1 MRLKSLDV
9 FRGIAIASMILANNP
24 GSWKHIYWPLE
35 HAEWHGCTPTDLVF
49 PFFLFIVGCA
59 MSFSLS
65 KYTQTVKQ
73 TETTASKILEKSE
86 PPNSEKIL
94 IAAESHQLHPL
105 QNPLTHLPLSQIYWR
120 IARRTAILFLLGL
133 LLNTSS
139 IALDVLLNN
148 APIENF
154 AKIRIMGVLQ
164 RISLAYLI
172 SAIAA
177 INLSPRHLKI
187 LAIALLFGYWGAL
200 TLIPAGGYGAGNL
213 SPEGNLGGYIDRLIL
228 GSQHLYKGGPFD
240 PEGLFSTLPAVVT
253 VLIGY
258 FTGEY
263 LRAQPIKTRTSINL
277 AICGLSC
284 TVIGSLW
291 GFVFPINKQ
300 LWTSSYVVFTAG
312 WALLLL
318 AACYETIEVRGWK
331 WGRPFEIVGL
341 NAIFLFVA
349 SGIVARILLKTHIGS
364 GEKPPSTY
372 AWIYENWFVPWAGLL
387 NGSLAFAVTAILFWW
402 LILYGM
408 YRRGWVI
415 KV

>member
-9 FRGIAIASMILANNP
+9 FRGIAIASMILVNNP
-24 GSWKHIYWPLE
+24 GSWKQVYPALE

-65 KYTQTVKQ
+65 KYTQTTTKTQ
-73 TETTASKILEKSE
+73 TEASKIRDVQEQK
-86 PPNSEKIL
+86 KTGKT
-94 IAAESHQLHPL
+94 
-105 QNPLTHLPLSQIYWR
+105 PLTSSNIYWR
-120 IARRTAILFLLGL
+120 IARRAAILFILGL

-139 IALDVLLNN
+139 IALDVLLNS

-154 AKIRIMGVLQ
+154 GKIRIMGVLQ
-164 RISLAYLI
+164 RISLAYFI
-172 SAIAA
+172 GAIA
-177 INLSPRHLKI
+177 ILNLSPRNQKV
-187 LAIALLFGYWGAL
+187 LAIALLFGYWSAL
-200 TLIPAGGYGAGNL
+200 TVFAVGGYSASEL
-213 SPEGNLGGYIDRLIL
+213 TPEGNLGGYIDRLIL

-253 VLIGY
+253 VLTGY
-258 FTGEY
+258 FTGEW
-263 LRAQPIKTRTSINL
+263 LRVQPIKTRTSVNL
-277 AICGLSC
+277 AICGLC
-284 TVIGSLW
+284 CVVIGHLW
-291 GFVFPINKQ
+291 GFSFPINKQ

-318 AACYETIEVRGWK
+318 AVCYETIEVRDWK
-331 WGRPFEIVGL
+331 WGRPFEIMGL

-349 SGIVARILLKTHIGS
+349 SGIVARILLKTHIGR
-364 GEKPPSTY
+364 GESAPSTY
-372 AWIYENWFVPWAGLL
+372 TWIYENWFLPWAGPL
-387 NGSLAFAVTAILFWW
+387 NGSLAFAVTAVLFWW

-415 KV
+415 KI

>member
-35 HAEWHGCTPTDLVF
+35 HAEWHGCTPTDLIF
-49 PFFLFIVGCA
+49 PFFLFIVGTA

-73 TETTASKILEKSE
+73 TKTISSNFTEKSE
-86 PPNSEKIL
+86 RVKSDRTSTVSSISSLP
-94 IAAESHQLHPL
+94 
-105 QNPLTHLPLSQIYWR
+105 NPLPHLPDSQIYGR
-120 IARRTAILFLLGL
+120 ILRRASILFLLGL

-139 IALDVLLNN
+139 IALDVFLNN

-177 INLSPRHLKI
+177 INLTPRSLKI
-187 LAIALLFGYWGAL
+187 LAIGLLFGYWGAL
-200 TLIPAGGYGAGNL
+200 TLIPVPGYGFGNL
-213 SPEGNLGGYIDRLIL
+213 TPEGNLVGYIDRLIL

-240 PEGLFSTLPAVVT
+240 PEGLLSTLPAVVT
-253 VLIGY
+253 VLSGY
-258 FTGEY
+258 FTGEC
-263 LRAQPIKTRTSINL
+263 LRVQQIKTRTSINL
-277 AICGLSC
+277 AICGISC
-284 TVIGSLW
+284 VLIGNLW
-291 GFVFPINKQ
+291 EFIFPINKQ
-300 LWTSSYVVFTAG
+300 LWTSSYVLFTAG

-331 WGRPFEIVGL
+331 WGKPFEIMGL

-349 SGIVARILLKTHIGS
+349 SGIVARILLKTRIGT
-364 GEKPPSTY
+364 GENATTTY
-372 AWIYENWFVPWAGLL
+372 NWIYENWFVPSAGLL
-387 NGSLAFAVTAILFWW
+387 NGSLAFAVTAVLFWW

-415 KV
+415 KI

>member
-9 FRGIAIASMILANNP
+9 FRGIAIASMILVNNP
-24 GSWKHIYWPLE
+24 GSWKQVYPPLD

-65 KYTQTVKQ
+65 KYTENYQKIGTKASEISATQEQTTK
-73 TETTASKILEKSE
+73 EKKPSSFSSIPE
-86 PPNSEKIL
+86 N
-94 IAAESHQLHPL
+94 
-105 QNPLTHLPLSQIYWR
+105 IYWR
-120 IARRTAILFLLGL
+120 IARRAAILFLLGL

-139 IALDVLLNN
+139 IALDVLLNG
-148 APIENF
+148 APIANF
-154 AKIRIMGVLQ
+154 GKIRIMGVLQ
-164 RISLAYLI
+164 RIGLAYAI
-172 SAIAA
+172 SAIA
-177 INLSPRHLKI
+177 ILNLSPRNQKL
-187 LAIALLFGYWGAL
+187 LAVAVLLGYWGGLFVFAV
-200 TLIPAGGYGAGNL
+200 GGYSAYEL
-213 SPEGNLGGYIDRLIL
+213 TPEGYLGGYVDRIIL

-253 VLIGY
+253 VLAGY
-258 FTGEY
+258 FTGEL
-263 LRAQPIKTRTSINL
+263 LRVQPIKTRTSINL

-284 TVIGSLW
+284 VVIGHLW

-364 GEKPPSTY
+364 GEKAPTTY
-372 AWIYENWFVPWAGLL
+372 TWIYENWFLPWAGPL
-387 NGSLAFAVTAILFWW
+387 NGSLAFAVTAVLFWW
-402 LILYGM
+402 LILYGI

-415 KV
+415 KI

>member
-9 FRGIAIASMILANNP
+9 FRGIAIASMILVNNP
-24 GSWKHIYWPLE
+24 GSWKQVYPPLV

-65 KYTQTVKQ
+65 KYTQTAKKSGTAKSHLLE
-73 TETTASKILEKSE
+73 TEAQKNADKKPASCFL
-86 PPNSEKIL
+86 
-94 IAAESHQLHPL
+94 
-105 QNPLTHLPLSQIYWR
+105 LPVSNIYWR
-120 IARRTAILFLLGL
+120 IARRAAILFILGL

-139 IALDVLLNN
+139 IALDVLLNS
-148 APIENF
+148 APVENF
-154 AKIRIMGVLQ
+154 GKIRIMGVLQ
-164 RISLAYLI
+164 RIGLAYFI
-172 SAIAA
+172 SAIA
-177 INLSPRHLKI
+177 ILKLSPRNQKLF
-187 LAIALLFGYWGAL
+187 AVAVLLGYWGAL
-200 TLIPAGGYGAGNL
+200 TVFAVGGYTAGEL
-213 SPEGNLGGYIDRLIL
+213 TPEGNLGGYVDRLIL

-240 PEGLFSTLPAVVT
+240 PEGLLSTLPAVVT

-258 FTGEY
+258 FTGEW
-263 LRAQPIKTRTSINL
+263 LRVQQIKTRTSINL

-284 TVIGSLW
+284 AVIGHLW
-291 GFVFPINKQ
+291 GFLFPINKQ

-318 AACYETIEVRGWK
+318 AACYETIEVRDWK
-331 WGRPFEIVGL
+331 WGRPFEIMGV

-364 GEKPPSTY
+364 GGNAPTTY
-372 AWIYENWFVPWAGLL
+372 TWIYENWFLPWAGPL
-387 NGSLAFAVTAILFWW
+387 NGSLAFAVTAVFFWW

-408 YRRGWVI
+408 YRRGWAI
-415 KV
+415 KI